1 MELNIDTKAPLDKDL
16 LLKMLTK
23 FDYQVN
29 NFALFVIVCLEGSL
43 EDRESASSIHRR

>member
-16 LLKMLTK
+16 LLIMLRK

-29 NFALFVIVCLEGSL
+29 NYALFIIVLFGGFS
-43 EDRESASSIHRR
+43 RG